1 MGNWK
6 KRCLTGL
13 LTSALLCTQ
22 LVPGGAALTPNRLEA
37 GRAAAQELYEL
48 GLFKGTGTL
57 PDGSPNF
64 DLEREATRGEAVT
77 MLVRLLGGEREA
89 LYAQYVHPFQDA
101 GWADD
106 YVGYAYY
113 KSISSGTSATAFGT
127 AASIDQA
134 QFLTLVLRALG
145 YAQVDWRDPFPTADQ
160 AGLDYVQGEDFC
172 RADIAAICLSAL
184 DCRVNGS
191 GETLRE
197 RLNRADVF
205 DADGA
210 GGAATP
216 PKAGPVSASVKE
228 ITVNRPDEV
237 IGKLAAAV
245 EGREAEI
252 LLHVPAGQE
261 EAYSRQISKDFK
273 GLPDVTWANFS
284 WSPGYGVLRANLTY
298 GDGVRAMAYL
308 EGKADTL
315 SQEDMATLNRAK
327 EICAE
332 VTDSSMSPY
341 EQVKAYH
348 DYLVNNNTYQETG
361 DRSHNASGALIDGY
375 AVCDGYSKAFDLL
388 CYLSGIECVRVSGT
402 GNGGG
407 HAWNKVKLN
416 GVWYNVD
423 VTWDDPVSSRPIL
436 RYDYFLVSDSTLAR
450 DHQWEDYSHWPEAPR
465 DYGR

>member
-1 MGNWK
+1 M
-6 KRCLTGL
+6 
-13 LTSALLCTQ
+13 
-22 LVPGGAALTPNRLEA
+22 
-37 GRAAAQELYEL
+37 
-48 GLFKGTGTL
+48 
-57 PDGSPNF
+57 
-64 DLEREATRGEAVT
+64 
-77 MLVRLLGGEREA
+77 
-89 LYAQYVHPFQDA
+89 
-101 GWADD
+101 
-106 YVGYAYY
+106 
-113 KSISSGTSATAFGT
+113 AF
-127 AASIDQA
+127 S
-134 QFLTLVLRALG
+134 
-145 YAQVDWRDPFPTADQ
+145 
-160 AGLDYVQGEDFC
+160 
-172 RADIAAICLSAL
+172 
-184 DCRVNGS
+184 
-191 GETLRE
+191 
-197 RLNRADVF
+197 
-205 DADGA
+205 
-210 GGAATP
+210 
-216 PKAGPVSASVKE
+216 
-228 ITVNRPDEV
+228 
-237 IGKLAAAV
+237 
-245 EGREAEI
+245 
-252 LLHVPAGQE
+252 
-261 EAYSRQISKDFK
+261 
-273 GLPDVTWANFS
+273 
-284 WSPGYGVLRANLTY
+284 RANLTY

-450 DHQWEDYSHWPEAPR
+450 DHQWEGYSHWPEAPR